1 MIETVKIQGDG
12 YLVNGTMSVPKADGN
27 RQYEAV
33 KVWLQTNTAEPE
45 FTQTELDEQLVLSI
59 ESAATQWIESVYS
72 PLKQRKLMS
81 VAIALQD
88 KQIQGIIL
96 STDEEAMLQYTRDV
110 NTWITSV
117 RIVENSAT
125 AALTP
130 LDQIVFPVKP

>member
-27 RQYEAV
+27 KDYEAV

-45 FTQTELDEQLVLSI
+45 FTQAELDAQLVAEI
-59 ESAATQWIESVYS
+59 EAAATQWIESVYS

-88 KQIQGIIL
+88 KLLQSIVL
-96 STDEEAMLQYTRDV
+96 TVAEEAALQETRDV
-110 NTWITSV
+110 NVWIKSV
-117 RIVENSAT
+117 RDVENAAQ